1 LLALLTRVKDYFEV
15 VSFVV
20 YGSVARNEARK
31 ESDVDILLVLEDLAD
46 RYTAFK
52 LFERSEHEVEPLIRR
67 AEEDGYRIFFSPI
80 IKSREEASRISP
92 LYLDL
97 VEDAVILYDNG
108 DFFKT
113 ILEKLKL
120 RLADLKAKRVWVGK
134 KWYWDLKSDYK
145 FGERIEI
152 E

>member
-1 LLALLTRVKDYFEV
+1 MLALLTQVKTYFEV

-31 ESDVDILLVLEDLAD
+31 ESDVDILLVIEDLAD
-46 RYTAFK
+46 RYAAFK
-52 LFERSEHEVEPLIRR
+52 LFERAEQEVEPLIRR
-67 AEEDGYRIFFSPI
+67 AGEDGYRIYFSPI
-80 IKSREEASRISP
+80 IKSREEAARISP

-97 VEDAVILYDNG
+97 VEDAVIIYDKN
-108 DFFKT
+108 DFFRE
-113 ILEKLKL
+113 ILEKLKM
-120 RLADLKAKRVWVGK
+120 RLAHLNAKRVRIGK